1 MELRSVMA
9 QERKNK
15 YAPDMVFPPGETLKE
30 LLGAIGMSEAE
41 FAERMDAG
49 NKEINS
55 ILQGDAPVKEDL
67 ALRMERVLGVPASFW
82 KNLEQ
87 QYRG

>member
-1 MELRSVMA
+1 MA

-30 LLGAIGMSEAE
+30 VLGAMGMSEAE
-41 FAERMDAG
+41 FAERMDADLQ
-49 NKEINS
+49 EISS
-55 ILQGDAPVKEDL
+55 IMKGEVPITDKI

>member
-1 MELRSVMA
+1 MA

-30 LLGAIGMSEAE
+30 VLEAMGMSEAE
-41 FAERMDAG
+41 FAERMDADLQ
-49 NKEINS
+49 EISS
-55 ILQGDAPVKEDL
+55 IMKGEVPITDKI

-87 QYRG
+87 QYRR